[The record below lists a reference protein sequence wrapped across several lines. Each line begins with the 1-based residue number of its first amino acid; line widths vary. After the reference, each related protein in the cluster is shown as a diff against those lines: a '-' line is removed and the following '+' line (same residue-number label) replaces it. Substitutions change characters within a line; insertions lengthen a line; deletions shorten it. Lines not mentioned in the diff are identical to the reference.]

1 MPNLYFR
8 LLNLYSMI
16 VNLYSSIITY
26 LPSVSGRRM
35 DSWRM
40 HSPEWQRQS
49 CILSAN
55 PNAERQV
62 RQKTW
67 HGYPP
72 SNRQPWHKP
81 NLQLSLHPPY
91 SKHKVLPPDDRTSGK
106 TAVSAIQTL
115 RLLARTYY
123 NYTFSLQNVVRITEK
138 ELHTVLFNHSD
149 HLFRQLLNVFT
160 RNQRTSITSI
170 PFPFG
175 AVRAAVSICLATS
188 STCSWRQ
195 SRSFCYHSL
204 SFLN

>member
-1 MPNLYFR
+1 
-8 LLNLYSMI
+8 MI

-26 LPSVSGRRM
+26 LPSVSGRRT

-40 HSPEWQRQS
+40 HSPEWQRLS

-55 PNAERQV
+55 PNAGGKSGRKHHTGIHPQIGS
-62 RQKTW
+62 
-67 HGYPP
+67 HGTSRTYSYPYIHRIQ
-72 SNRQPWHKP
+72 STRY
-81 NLQLSLHPPY
+81 SL
-91 SKHKVLPPDDRTSGK
+91 RTTGTSGK

-138 ELHTVLFNHSD
+138 NFIPCSSTIATIFSD
-149 HLFRQLLNVFT
+149 SFLMSSPVT
-160 RNQRTSITSI
+160 SAASITSI

-188 STCSWRQ
+188 STCSLAAIP
-195 SRSFCYHSL
+195 FILYHSL

>member
-1 MPNLYFR
+1 
-8 LLNLYSMI
+8 MI

-26 LPSVSGRRM
+26 LPSVSGRRT

-40 HSPEWQRQS
+40 HSPEWQRLS

-55 PNAERQV
+55 PNAGRQV
-62 RQKTW
+62 RQKTS

-91 SKHKVLPPDDRTSGK
+91 SRHKYGPRTTAQVGK
-106 TAVSAIQTL
+106 PQCPQFKPCVCSRVPIIITHSACKMLSASRRKNFIPCSSTI
-115 RLLARTYY
+115 ATI
-123 NYTFSLQNVVRITEK
+123 FSDSFLMSSPVT
-138 ELHTVLFNHSD
+138 SAA
-149 HLFRQLLNVFT
+149 
-160 RNQRTSITSI
+160 SITSI

-175 AVRAAVSICLATS
+175 AVRATVSICLATS

-195 SRSFCYHSL
+195 SRSFCIIVFL
-204 SFLN
+204 S

>member
-1 MPNLYFR
+1 
-8 LLNLYSMI
+8 MI

-26 LPSVSGRRM
+26 LPSVSGRRT

-40 HSPEWQRQS
+40 HSPEWQRLS

-55 PNAERQV
+55 PNAGRQV
-62 RQKTW
+62 RQKTS

-91 SKHKVLPPDDRTSGK
+91 SRHKVLPPDDRHKWENRKPCVCSRVPIIITHSACKMLSASRRKNFIPCSSTIATIFSDSFLMSSPVTS
-106 TAVSAIQTL
+106 AA
-115 RLLARTYY
+115 
-123 NYTFSLQNVVRITEK
+123 
-138 ELHTVLFNHSD
+138 
-149 HLFRQLLNVFT
+149 
-160 RNQRTSITSI
+160 SITSI

-175 AVRAAVSICLATS
+175 AVRATVSICLATS

-195 SRSFCYHSL
+195 SRSFCIIVFL
-204 SFLN
+204 S